1 MSALTTAV
9 DFLGMLECGAK
20 YISCHSLPRKSQH
33 QFAQEEVFFWFSSRF
48 LLSVEVWM
56 CEPLRKEKTEGR
68 KRNAAPAFKL
78 SWTMD
83 GLPFFFT
90 SLFPSEIAIHR
101 QRRRDS
107 GNVTRQA
114 ESFAPLRQSIALL
127 TFQAE
132 RKALSLVHRVAVVFV
147 TCSYVPLR
155 NKQGQQLTL
164 VTSRL

>member
-1 MSALTTAV
+1 MRAAP
-9 DFLGMLECGAK
+9 E
-20 YISCHSLPRKSQH
+20 RKD
-33 QFAQEEVFFWFSSRF
+33 R
-48 LLSVEVWM
+48 
-56 CEPLRKEKTEGR
+56 RKEKKRSARFQVIVDDGR
-68 KRNAAPAFKL
+68 TPN
-78 SWTMD
+78 
-83 GLPFFFT
+83 FFFT

>member
-1 MSALTTAV
+1 MRAAP
-9 DFLGMLECGAK
+9 E
-20 YISCHSLPRKSQH
+20 RKD
-33 QFAQEEVFFWFSSRF
+33 R
-48 LLSVEVWM
+48 
-56 CEPLRKEKTEGR
+56 RKEKKRSARFQVIVDDGR
-68 KRNAAPAFKL
+68 TPNF
-78 SWTMD
+78 
-83 GLPFFFT
+83 FFFT
-90 SLFPSEIAIHR
+90 SLPPSEIAIHR